1 VRKWW
6 LLVRF
11 PSRFMLAGSV
21 LGVLA
26 ASSSAALTMTGG
38 TADAAVKLPEFDSSS
53 APSTPARAIAPLA
66 DAPPVTGAQIA
77 GLAVT
82 PARDRVAAIIAERA
96 QAAAAAEAAKAEAA
110 RVQAAQA
117 APRPAPQ
124 RSSREEEFRNMAA
137 KIRQACDDG
146 RLNGRICGDD

>member
-1 VRKWW
+1 M
-6 LLVRF
+6 LVRF
-11 PSRFMLAGSV
+11 PSRFVLASSV

-38 TADAAVKLPEFDSSS
+38 TADAAVKVPEFDNSA
-53 APSTPARAIAPLA
+53 APSVPARATAPLT

-82 PARDRVAAIIAERA
+82 PALDRVAAIIAERA

-110 RVQAAQA
+110 KQAARAA
-117 APRPAPQ
+117 APQPAPE
-124 RSSREEEFRNMAA
+124 RSSRDEEFRKLAA
-137 KIRQACDDG
+137 QIQQACDDG
-146 RLNGRICGDD
+146 RLHGRICHE